1 MKRFFIISLLNIALI
16 HAEGFNVGPQTESPS
31 YAENQ
36 RFLDY
41 VATGNV
47 EQVQTILQQNP
58 SINVNV
64 QADAQGKTPLIIAT
78 ELGNEELVKLLLK
91 YGADPRIA
99 SSGNITPLQVAE
111 KNDDTFIAGDLKAAL
126 AKFQQKSG
134 AIQMLADAQKNL
146 ENGINS
152 LKKARL
158 NLDEALNSILTDI
171 DALSIPSIKKKELT
185 ENIRNLMNET
195 AVTAMAGYFA
205 FDIGG

>member
-1 MKRFFIISLLNIALI
+1 MKLFFIISLLSITLI

-31 YAENQ
+31 YSENQ

-47 EQVQTILQQNP
+47 AQAQTILQQNP

-64 QADAQGKTPLIIAT
+64 QAGSGGKTPLIIAT

-111 KNDDTFIAGDLKAAL
+111 KNDNTFIAGDLKAAL
-126 AKFQQKSG
+126 AKFQQKAG
-134 AIQMLADAQKNL
+134 AVQMLSDAQQNL

-158 NLDEALNSILTDI
+158 QLDEALNSILADI
-171 DALSIPSIKKKELT
+171 DELPVSPIKKKELA
-185 ENIRNLMNET
+185 ENIKNLMNET
-195 AVTAMAGYFA
+195 ALTAMAGYFA
-205 FDIGG
+205 FDTAS